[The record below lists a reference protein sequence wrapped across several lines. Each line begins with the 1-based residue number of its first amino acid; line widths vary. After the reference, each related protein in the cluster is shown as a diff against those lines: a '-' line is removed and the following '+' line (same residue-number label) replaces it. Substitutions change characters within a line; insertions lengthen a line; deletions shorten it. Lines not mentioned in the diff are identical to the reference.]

1 MTMTVDTVQ
10 PPCPSPCDHA
20 GVSNRRWSELGL
32 IEGFFGKSW
41 SWQQRQDYATW
52 LSHHGYGFYIY
63 APKDDGYLR
72 RHWQLPWPAAQLD
85 QLKNL
90 ASSYRAAGLAFG
102 VGLTPLG
109 AHHDYPRQRDQ
120 LLAKV
125 KLIDDELAPDILAV
139 LFDDMPSDT
148 PALASLQ
155 LTIAHDI
162 AAHTRAR
169 KLIFCPSFYSTDP
182 ILEQVFG
189 TMPANYWP
197 ELGAGLDAQFDLFWT
212 GPKVCS
218 SSYPL
223 DHLSWVADTLKR
235 KPFLWDNYPVND
247 GKRAC
252 NFLHL
257 RPFANRPPQLLDY
270 LAGQAINPMKQAMLS
285 RLPLASL
292 PLSYQLGDAYQ
303 EDAIW
308 RQVADGELGA
318 ELASLMTRD
327 LPLLADVGLAQ
338 MSAVDHQQLQQRYCP
353 FAHQPAIAELLGWLA
368 GDYQF
373 DPACLT
379 D

>member
-1 MTMTVDTVQ
+1 MTHPADPCFALDTPSTMV
-10 PPCPSPCDHA
+10 PPQRDPSAPP
-20 GVSNRRWSELGL
+20 LGL

-41 SWQQRQDYATW
+41 SWQHRIDYANW
-52 LSHHGYGFYIY
+52 LRQHGYDFYLY

-72 RHWQLPWPAAQLD
+72 RHWQLPWPAAQQE
-85 QLKNL
+85 QLKTL

-109 AHHDYPRQRDQ
+109 AHHDYPKQRDA

-162 AAHTRAR
+162 AAHTRAKR
-169 KLIFCPSFYSTDP
+169 LIFCPSFYSTDP

-189 TMPANYWP
+189 AMPTGYWP
-197 ELGAGLDAQFDLFWT
+197 ELGGGLDPQFDLFWT

-218 SSYPL
+218 SDYPL

-252 NFLHL
+252 NFLYL
-257 RPFANRPPQLLDY
+257 RSFTHRPPQLLEH
-270 LAGQAINPMKQAMLS
+270 LAGHAVNPMKQALLS
-285 RLPLASL
+285 RLPLATL
-292 PLSYQLGDAYQ
+292 PLSYRLGERYQPETIWHSVAQAELGD
-303 EDAIW
+303 
-308 RQVADGELGA
+308 
-318 ELASLMTRD
+318 ELAALLTTD

-338 MSAVDHQQLQQRYCP
+338 LSEADIQRLQQRYQP
-353 FAHQPAIAELLGWLA
+353 FAHQPAMAELLGWLA
-368 GDYQF
+368 GNDQF

>member
-1 MTMTVDTVQ
+1 MV
-10 PPCPSPCDHA
+10 PPQRDPSAPP
-20 GVSNRRWSELGL
+20 LGL

-41 SWQQRQDYATW
+41 SWQHRIDYANW
-52 LSHHGYGFYIY
+52 LRQHGYDFYLY

-72 RHWQLPWPAAQLD
+72 RHWQLPWPAAQQE
-85 QLKNL
+85 QLKTL

-109 AHHDYPRQRDQ
+109 AHHDYPKQRDA

-162 AAHTRAR
+162 AAHTRAKR
-169 KLIFCPSFYSTDP
+169 LIFCPSFYSTDP

-189 TMPANYWP
+189 AMPTGYWP
-197 ELGAGLDAQFDLFWT
+197 ELGGGLDPQFDLFWT

-218 SSYPL
+218 SDYPL

-252 NFLHL
+252 NFLYL
-257 RPFANRPPQLLDY
+257 RPFTHRPPQLLEH
-270 LAGQAINPMKQAMLS
+270 LAGHAVNPMKQALLS
-285 RLPLASL
+285 RLPLATL
-292 PLSYQLGDAYQ
+292 PLSYQLGERYQ
-303 EDAIW
+303 PETIW
-308 RQVADGELGA
+308 HSVAQAELGD
-318 ELASLMTRD
+318 ELAALLTTD

-338 MSAVDHQQLQQRYCP
+338 LPEADIQRLQQRYQP
-353 FAHQPAIAELLGWLA
+353 FAHQPAMAELLGWLA
-368 GDYQF
+368 GNDQF

>member
-1 MTMTVDTVQ
+1 MTMRVATIQ
-10 PPCPSPCDHA
+10 PTNLTPDNQQD
-20 GVSNRRWSELGL
+20 VSIHRWPELGL

-41 SWQQRQDYATW
+41 SWQQREDYASW
-52 LSHHGYGFYIY
+52 LCQHGYGFYIY

-72 RHWQLPWPAAQLD
+72 RHWQQPWPATQLD
-85 QLKNL
+85 QLKTL
-90 ASSYRAAGLAFG
+90 ASRYRAAGLAFG

-109 AHHDYPRQRDQ
+109 AHHDYPKQRDA

-125 KLIDDELAPDILAV
+125 KLIDSELAPDILAV

-148 PALASLQ
+148 PALANLQ

-189 TMPANYWP
+189 AMPANYWP

-257 RPFANRPPQLLDY
+257 RPFADRPPQLLDY
-270 LAGQAINPMKQAMLS
+270 LAGHAVNPMKQAMLS

-292 PLSYQLGDAYQ
+292 PLSYQFGDDYQ
-303 EDAIW
+303 VDAIW
-308 RQVADGELGA
+308 RQVADRELGA
-318 ELASLMTRD
+318 ELATLMTRD

-338 MSAVDHQQLQQRYCP
+338 MSAIDHQQLQQRYRP